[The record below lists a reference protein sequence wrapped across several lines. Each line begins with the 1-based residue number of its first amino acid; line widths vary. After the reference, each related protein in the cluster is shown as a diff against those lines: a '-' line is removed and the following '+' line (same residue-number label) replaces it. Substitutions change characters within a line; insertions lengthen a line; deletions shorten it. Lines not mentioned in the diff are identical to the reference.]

1 MLCTD
6 HVLSKPV
13 LILGK
18 SMFDFITKRFMTQN
32 VAWALDDYD
41 VRQENKEKELL
52 RKSQNL
58 RQYFID
64 ATRAQIK

>member
-1 MLCTD
+1 
-6 HVLSKPV
+6 
-13 LILGK
+13 
-18 SMFDFITKRFMTQN
+18 MFDFITKRFMTQN